1 MSTLIEQFQSSFS
14 AIILLDEIA
23 IKSQFQSDVRRVLS
37 FDWLMLSLNH

>member
-23 IKSQFQSDVRRVLS
+23 IKSQLMV
-37 FDWLMLSLNH
+37 WLIMTEQF